1 MLSHHALHTIKN
13 LHAFNI
19 PHAKRRKLNQY
30 SSDYVF
36 NDGSRLRINA
46 TRSEGIAY
54 DSNNVRIASHFL
66 LINKQRI

>member
-13 LHAFNI
+13 SRAFSI
-19 PHAKRRKLNQY
+19 PQAKRRKLNQH
-30 SSDYVF
+30 SSDYIF

-54 DSNNVRIASHFL
+54 DSAGARIASHKL
-66 LINKQRI
+66 LINKQGV